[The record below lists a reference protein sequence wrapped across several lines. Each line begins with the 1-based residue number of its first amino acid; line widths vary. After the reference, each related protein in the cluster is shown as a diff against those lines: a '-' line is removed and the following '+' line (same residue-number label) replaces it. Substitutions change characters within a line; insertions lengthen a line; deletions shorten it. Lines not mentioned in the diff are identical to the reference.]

1 MRKLSKQ
8 EAIDIIYGCAVVGT
22 GGGGNLQSGLKMIE
36 ECYNQGN
43 VVKMAELKELGDDDF
58 VATPYGCGAP
68 RLLADN
74 TEDPYAGLPRLDYPA
89 PLLAFRTLEEYMGKK
104 ILLMLVLIVINGLFS
119 MTEMAV
125 VSLRKSK
132 LQSEI
137 AKGNRKAQ
145 AAHDLSEHPSDF
157 FSMIQIAITLAG
169 VVSGA
174 IGSIAF
180 SAPIEA
186 QLCKVRFLAPVADT
200 LSVLIVSILVTYLSL
215 VIGELVPKRIAIAY
229 PEKIAIQVGGF
240 MTGIA
245 NVAKPLV
252 RFLSFS
258 SDIGI
263 RLLGVRENSEPPVSE
278 DEVKAM
284 IEQGKQSGVFEETE
298 QDIVESV
305 FRMSDRAVHAMMT
318 PRTDVTWV
326 NIAEPIEDILEEIR
340 ASNETYFPVV
350 RDHPDNVLGIVS
362 VKKILDRYISGQEI
376 RLEELIDTPLFL
388 PESTPALS
396 ALDSLRESGKQAAI
410 IIDEYGGFS
419 GLVTPVDILEELVGE
434 IPSADDETYEPEIV
448 TREDGSFLIDGGL
461 DIEDMKDMLGVDQL
475 EDQERVDYQTVAGF
489 LLSRFG
495 FIPKAGD
502 TIEMGDYR
510 FEVVDMDGRRIDKVL
525 VDRLPAQD
533 PDSAPTEGGVQPDA
547 EKEDE

>member
-1 MRKLSKQ
+1 M
-8 EAIDIIYGCAVVGT
+8 
-22 GGGGNLQSGLKMIE
+22 
-36 ECYNQGN
+36 
-43 VVKMAELKELGDDDF
+43 
-58 VATPYGCGAP
+58 GA
-68 RLLADN
+68 
-74 TEDPYAGLPRLDYPA
+74 
-89 PLLAFRTLEEYMGKK
+89 K

-169 VVSGA
+169 VISGA

-410 IIDEYGGFS
+410 ILDEYGGFS

>member
-1 MRKLSKQ
+1 
-8 EAIDIIYGCAVVGT
+8 
-22 GGGGNLQSGLKMIE
+22 
-36 ECYNQGN
+36 
-43 VVKMAELKELGDDDF
+43 
-58 VATPYGCGAP
+58 
-68 RLLADN
+68 
-74 TEDPYAGLPRLDYPA
+74 
-89 PLLAFRTLEEYMGKK
+89 
-104 ILLMLVLIVINGLFS
+104 
-119 MTEMAV
+119 
-125 VSLRKSK
+125 
-132 LQSEI
+132 
-137 AKGNRKAQ
+137 
-145 AAHDLSEHPSDF
+145 
-157 FSMIQIAITLAG
+157 
-169 VVSGA
+169 
-174 IGSIAF
+174 
-180 SAPIEA
+180 
-186 QLCKVRFLAPVADT
+186 
-200 LSVLIVSILVTYLSL
+200 
-215 VIGELVPKRIAIAY
+215 
-229 PEKIAIQVGGF
+229 
-240 MTGIA
+240 
-245 NVAKPLV
+245 
-252 RFLSFS
+252 
-258 SDIGI
+258 
-263 RLLGVRENSEPPVSE
+263 
-278 DEVKAM
+278 M

-410 IIDEYGGFS
+410 ILDEYGGFS

-533 PDSAPTEGGVQPDA
+533 PDSTPTEGGVQPDA